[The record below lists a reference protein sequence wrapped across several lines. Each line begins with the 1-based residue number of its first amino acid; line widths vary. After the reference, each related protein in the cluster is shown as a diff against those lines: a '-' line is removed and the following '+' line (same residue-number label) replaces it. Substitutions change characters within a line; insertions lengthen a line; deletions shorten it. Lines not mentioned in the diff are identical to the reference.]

1 MLTLPS
7 RGRVFLC
14 KNLFITERFM
24 SIRNNFSHTVNACYL
39 ASVSQAAIVN
49 FLPLLFLTLQKD
61 YGISFEQISLLV
73 TVNFGIQLLT
83 DFISAKFVD
92 KIGYRAAV
100 MSAHILCSLGL
111 VGLAFVPDIMPSP
124 YVGLCLCVAVY
135 AVGGGLLE
143 VITSPIVEACPSDKK
158 DAAMSM
164 LHSFYCWGCVFVI
177 IASTIFFSVFGIE
190 NWKILACLWAV
201 LPFANCIYF
210 AFVPINRTVEQ
221 EKAMSITD
229 LFKNKVFWILCLLMV
244 CSGASEQGMSQW
256 ASAFAEAGL
265 GVSKT
270 VGDLAGPCV
279 FAILMGLARL
289 FYGKFSEKI
298 RLGSFMFLSSV
309 LCIFSYLLASLSSNP
324 ILGLMGCGLCGL
336 SVGIMWPGSISM
348 GAKALPA
355 GGTALFALLALAG
368 DVGCSIGP
376 ATIGVVSD
384 MYGENL
390 KAGILAGIIF
400 PIVLIVGIVICLR
413 MWKKKTGERI

>member
-1 MLTLPS
+1 
-7 RGRVFLC
+7 
-14 KNLFITERFM
+14 M

-39 ASVSQAAIVN
+39 ASISQAAIVN

-73 TVNFGIQLLT
+73 TINFGIQLVT
-83 DFISAKFVD
+83 DFVCAKFVD

-100 MSAHILCSLGL
+100 VAAHILCSVGL
-111 VGLAFVPDIMPSP
+111 LGLAFIPDLLPVPYAGFAM
-124 YVGLCLCVAVY
+124 CVAVY
-135 AVGGGLLE
+135 AVGGGMLE

-177 IASTIFFSVFGIE
+177 VASTIFFSVFGIE
-190 NWKILACLWAV
+190 NWKILACVWAM
-201 LPFANCIYF
+201 LPLANCIYF

-221 EKAMSITD
+221 EKAMSISD
-229 LFKNKVFWILCLLMV
+229 LLKSKIFWILCLLMV
-244 CSGASEQGMSQW
+244 CSGAAELSMSQW

-265 GVSKT
+265 GVTKT
-270 VGDLAGPCV
+270 VGDLAGPCL
-279 FAILMGLARL
+279 FAILMGTARL

-298 RLGSFMFLSSV
+298 RLGTFMFLSSV
-309 LCIFSYLLASLSSNP
+309 LCIISYLMASLSSSP
-324 ILGLMGCGLCGL
+324 VFGLLGCGLCGL

-376 ATIGVVSD
+376 ATIGVISD

-390 KAGILAGIIF
+390 KIGIAAGVVF
-400 PIVLIVGIVICLR
+400 PIVLIVGIIVCLR

>member
-1 MLTLPS
+1 MEDGKGMS
-7 RGRVFLC
+7 V
-14 KNLFITERFM
+14 KELFQNRMFW
-24 SIRNNFSHTVNACYL
+24 
-39 ASVSQAAIVN
+39 
-49 FLPLLFLTLQKD
+49 LLFVL
-61 YGISFEQISLLV
+61 
-73 TVNFGIQLLT
+73 
-83 DFISAKFVD
+83 
-92 KIGYRAAV
+92 
-100 MSAHILCSLGL
+100 MLC
-111 VGLAFVPDIMPSP
+111 A
-124 YVGLCLCVAVY
+124 
-135 AVGGGLLE
+135 
-143 VITSPIVEACPSDKK
+143 
-158 DAAMSM
+158 
-164 LHSFYCWGCVFVI
+164 
-177 IASTIFFSVFGIE
+177 
-190 NWKILACLWAV
+190 
-201 LPFANCIYF
+201 
-210 AFVPINRTVEQ
+210 
-221 EKAMSITD
+221 
-229 LFKNKVFWILCLLMV
+229 
-244 CSGASEQGMSQW
+244 GASEQGMSQW

-298 RLGSFMFLSSV
+298 RLGSFMFLSF
-309 LCIFSYLLASLSSNP
+309 CSLYFQLFTCVTFINP

-400 PIVLIVGIVICLR
+400 PIVLIVAL
-413 MWKKKTGERI
+413 

>member
-1 MLTLPS
+1 
-7 RGRVFLC
+7 
-14 KNLFITERFM
+14 M

-49 FLPLLFLTLQKD
+49 FLPLLFLTLQKE
-61 YGISFEQISLLV
+61 YSISFEQISLLV

-83 DFISAKFVD
+83 DFVSAKFVD
-92 KIGYRAAV
+92 KIGYRTAV
-100 MSAHILCSLGL
+100 MTAHILCAAGL
-111 VGLAFVPDIMPSP
+111 AGLAFLPDILPSA
-124 YVGLCLCVAVY
+124 YAGLCICVAVY
-135 AVGGGLLE
+135 AVGGGIIE

-177 IASTIFFSVFGIE
+177 IVSTVFFSVFGIE
-190 NWKILACLWAV
+190 NWKILACIWAV
-201 LPFANCIYF
+201 LPLANSFYF

-221 EKAMSITD
+221 EKAMSISD
-229 LFKNKVFWILCLLMV
+229 LFKNRVFWILCLLMV
-244 CSGASEQGMSQW
+244 CAGASEQGMSQW
-256 ASAFAEAGL
+256 ASAFAESGL

-279 FAILMGLARL
+279 FSILMGLARL

-309 LCIFSYLLASLSSNP
+309 LCIISYLMASLSPNP
-324 ILGLMGCGLCGL
+324 IFGLVGCGLCGL

-368 DVGCSIGP
+368 DVGCSLGP
-376 ATIGVVSD
+376 GVIGVVSD
-384 MYGENL
+384 ISSDNL
-390 KAGILAGIIF
+390 KSGILAGIIF
-400 PIVLIVGIVICLR
+400 PIILIFGIILCLR
-413 MWKKKTGERI
+413 MWKKRTGEKI